1 LTFYPLRVKARRK
14 EKLRPHYDLAGIQVD
29 VARLGV
35 AAFTKAALDGG
46 RSMGLTTAQMLA
58 VIAGLKRDAV

>member
-1 LTFYPLRVKARRK
+1 MEKRVA
-14 EKLRPHYDLAGIQVD
+14 HYDLALAQAD

-46 RSMGLTTAQMLA
+46 RAMGLMSAENAQ
-58 VIAGLKRDAV
+58 RDRLVDAA